1 MTKYYGTLHSILQK
15 KKRKEAGAN
24 KNGVGIGI
32 KVYGTPLWRVSMI
45 SHPVSCRHI
54 LNYGVI
60 ERRRFP
66 SFSVT
71 ITFLST

>member
-1 MTKYYGTLHSILQK
+1 MTKYYETLHSILQRK
-15 KKRKEAGAN
+15 QRKEAGAN
-24 KNGVGIGI
+24 KNEVGIGI

-54 LNYGVI
+54 LIYGVI